1 MCSGPMRTEDLCN
14 DTREVDNTSNVNAE
28 SMSVPVPNDF

>member
-1 MCSGPMRTEDLCN
+1 MCSGPMRAEDLCN
-14 DTREVDNTSNVNAE
+14 DTPEVDNTSNVNEE